1 MEEEFGLHRIY
12 IFFMLCYRGFI
23 IRFSRGLV
31 SLTFKSTKLRWI
43 FTFNI
48 STFIEFACY
57 LIRSSFFCYKN
68 VVLES
73 LEIFPRYTVAVSY
86 VIVIS
91 LISFKYCFI
100 LIMSTVKWLRL
111 ILTLIRV
118 GFFKVVFSGGHFD
131 PPSYFNKN

>member
-31 SLTFKSTKLRWI
+31 SLTFKSTKSRWI
-43 FTFNI
+43 FTFNVSI
-48 STFIEFACY
+48 FIEFVGC
-57 LIRSSFFCYKN
+57 LIRSSFFCYNN

-73 LEIFPRYTVAVSY
+73 LVIFPRYTVAVSY

-100 LIMSTVKWLRL
+100 LVMSTVKWLRL
-111 ILTLIRV
+111 ILTLIRL
-118 GFFKVVFSGGHFD
+118 GFLQVVFSGGHFD
-131 PPSYFNKN
+131 PPLYFSKN